1 MYRVL
6 CDNEVMCDSRVE
18 ELALISP
25 VVKLEENKAGSFVF
39 TIPPTHPKYDAIQK
53 RRSIIDVFQDE
64 VMIFSGVCTEESKDF
79 YNQKK
84 VYCEG
89 ELAFFN
95 DSVQRPARYQDITV
109 RGLLEAY
116 INNHNAQ
123 VEEAKRFKVGMVTV
137 TDSND
142 SIYCYTNYN
151 STMTELKEDLVD
163 DLGGFFRIQHV
174 NGVRYLD
181 YLTESQNTNSQV
193 IQIGNNLMDFSS
205 NIDSSDIATAIIPL
219 GCRLENS
226 SVEGLE
232 ARLTISD
239 VNDGK
244 DYVYNADAVNAYGW
258 IYKTVEWD
266 DVTVA
271 SRLKTK
277 GEKYL
282 SDIQFENMVI
292 EAKAVDLHLTD
303 KDIEQ
308 FKISDQIRVVSKPH
322 GLDRY
327 FRLTKMTIN
336 LNNPENTTITLG
348 KDEKLSLS
356 AKTNKVNEEI
366 KKAIDSIVPP
376 SSILKSA
383 MENATQ
389 LIKNSM
395 NGYITTIMDENG
407 NPKELLIMDTN
418 STETAT
424 KVWRW
429 NINGL
434 GYSSTGYNG
443 TYELAMT
450 MDGSIVADRIT
461 TGTMFAD
468 RIKCGTLKL
477 GGYDHKNGVI
487 EVYDSQAKDTLGY
500 NLNKC
505 ADDSAIKN
513 TEPLEVTGSVSL
525 LKSLAD
531 LRGIPSDLIKNNK
544 YMIISFY
551 AAADEVSEDINI
563 MPTMTYRHKNGTLY
577 IQSGL
582 GSGQNLTADG
592 TFYRYTSV
600 YKMGDSFKE
609 NCDYLST
616 VSFYHS
622 YSWKDH
628 PVTITGFAAKQVMLE
643 LNNTGAVSNYTASFT
658 GDGTHSYEEL
668 FTSDNLLAKID
679 ENGLYAIDAQIQG
692 NLEVGGISNEV
703 GKIEVYGVSPVD
715 VSGMNL
721 NKPKNTDT
729 STLSYTIGD
738 KTDGGV
744 WVGPSTMS
752 HFEEIPHDL
761 LKSRAYMVLS
771 VYLKCDSITDG
782 TKTEVRFVTDEV
794 EGGRWSWGNNDNFH
808 DVIADGEW
816 HRYSN
821 VYEMTDYRKYVAV
834 SNYSYSITFNQKAT
848 FTGMQIKNPMIE
860 FNDTGEVGD
869 YVNPI
874 ITVDN
879 GKSYDDLFTAG
890 GVITTIDKDGIHSS
904 KGVFEGDIIGANVT
918 GAKIQTAS
926 RGKRAVIDS
935 SSSFK
940 GMEDDNLHNLI
951 NMENSSKHMIFDAST
966 QLDIRANNLAVRKAS
981 YGDGDGEVYNT
992 ITGDMDVVTNVKKNM
1007 NGCKEQWVGEVYC
1020 TLPVFLDV
1028 TYTGL
1033 KYELGFLRNDTTTT
1047 SSTI

>member
-1 MYRVL
+1 MYKIL
-6 CDNEVMCDSRVE
+6 CDNLIMCDSRIE

-25 VVKLEENKAGSFVF
+25 VVTLEENKAGSFTF
-39 TIPPTHPKYDAIQK
+39 TIPPTHPQYDVIQK
-53 RRSIIDVFQDE
+53 RKTIVDVYQDE
-64 VMIFSGVCTEESKDF
+64 ELIFSGVCVEESKDF

-84 VYCEG
+84 IYCEG
-89 ELAFFN
+89 ELTFFN
-95 DSVQRPARYQDITV
+95 DSIQRPARYQGVNV
-109 RGLLEAY
+109 RELLESY
-116 INNHNAQ
+116 INIHNAQ
-123 VEEAKRFKVGMVTV
+123 VEENKKFTVGIVTV
-137 TDSND
+137 KDNND
-142 SIYCYTNYN
+142 YIYCYTNYN

-163 DLGGFFRIQHV
+163 DLGGFFRVRHTD
-174 NGVRYLD
+174 GVRYLD
-181 YLTESQNTNSQV
+181 YLAESQNTNSQI
-193 IQIGNNLMDFSS
+193 IQIGGNLMDFTS
-205 NIDSSDIATAIIPL
+205 NIDSSEIATAIIPL
-219 GCRLENS
+219 GCQIEES
-226 SVEGLE
+226 QVEGLE

-244 DYVYNADAVNAYGW
+244 DYVYSQDAVNTYGW
-258 IYKTVEWD
+258 IFKTVEWN

-271 SRLKTK
+271 STLKSK

-282 SDIQFENMVI
+282 ADIQFENMVI

-303 KDIEQ
+303 QDIEQ
-308 FKISDQIRVVSKPH
+308 FKLSDQIRVVSRPH

-336 LNNPENTTITLG
+336 LNNPENTTVTLG
-348 KDEKLSLS
+348 TNEKLTLS

-366 KKAIDSIVPP
+366 KKAIDSIIPA

-389 LIKNSM
+389 MIKNSM
-395 NGYITTIMDENG
+395 NGYITTVVNEDG
-407 NPKELLIMDTN
+407 TPKELLIMDT
-418 STETAT
+418 SSIDTAT

-468 RIKCGTLKL
+468 RIKGGTLKL
-477 GGYDHKNGVI
+477 GGYDHKNGVM
-487 EVYDSQAKDTLGY
+487 EVYDYQIKDTLGY

-513 TEPLEVTGSVSL
+513 TEPLDVAYSVGLLRSL
-525 LKSLAD
+525 TD
-531 LRGIPSDLIKNNK
+531 LREIPFDLVKNNK
-544 YMIISFY
+544 YMVISFY
-551 AAADEVSEDINI
+551 ATADEVSEDINVI
-563 MPTMTYRHKNGTLY
+563 PTITAYKNGTIY
-577 IQSGL
+577 IFTGMGDGQSFI
-582 GSGQNLTADG
+582 ADG
-592 TFYRYTSV
+592 TFRRYTTV
-600 YKMGDSFKE
+600 YEISNSFKE
-609 NCDYLST
+609 NYDYMDS
-616 VSFYHS
+616 VSFYHN

-643 LNNTGAVSNYTASFT
+643 LNNTGAVSDYTASFT
-658 GDGTHSYEEL
+658 GDGSHSYEEL

-692 NLEVGGISNEV
+692 NLTVGGVSNKV
-703 GKIEVYGVSPVD
+703 GKIEVYGVNPVD

-721 NKPKNTDT
+721 NKPKNTGE
-729 STLSYTIGD
+729 STLTYTIGD

-744 WVGPSTMS
+744 WIGPSTLS
-752 HFEEIPHDL
+752 HFEEVPYEL
-761 LKSRAYMVLS
+761 LKSREYLIIS
-771 VYLKCDSITDG
+771 IYLKCDSITDG
-782 TKTEVRFVTDEV
+782 TTVEIQFVSNTIEGNRYRYPQGNFVTLV
-794 EGGRWSWGNNDNFH
+794 
-808 DVIADGEW
+808 ADGEW
-816 HRYSN
+816 HRYSG
-821 VYEMTDYRKYVAV
+821 VYELTDYNKNNAFI
-834 SNYSYSITFNQKAT
+834 SGYSYSITFNQTAT
-848 FTGMQIKNPMIE
+848 FTGMQIKNPMFE
-860 FNDTGEVGD
+860 LNDTGEVSD
-869 YVNPI
+869 YVDPV

-879 GKSYDDLFTAG
+879 GGSYDDLFTAG
-890 GVITTIDKDGIHSS
+890 DVITTIDKDGVRSS

-926 RGKRAVIDS
+926 KGKRAVIDS
-935 SSSFK
+935 TSSFK
-940 GMEDDNLHNLI
+940 GMEDDSLHNLI

-981 YGDGDGEVYNT
+981 YGDGEGEVYTTKTGNT
-992 ITGDMDVVTNVKKNM
+992 NVVTGVKKNM
-1007 NGCKEQWVGEVYC
+1007 NGTVEQWVGSVYC

-1028 TYTGL
+1028 SYQTL
-1033 KYELGFLRNDTTTT
+1033 QHELGFLRDGGSSW

>member
-6 CDNEVMCDSRVE
+6 CDNALMCDSRIE
-18 ELALISP
+18 ELALINP
-25 VVKLEENKAGSFVF
+25 VVKLEENKAGSFSF
-39 TIPPTHPKYDAIQK
+39 TIPPVHPSYDSIKK
-53 RRSIIDVFQDE
+53 RKSLVQVYLDE
-64 VMIFSGVCTEESKDF
+64 EMIFSGVCIEETKDF

-89 ELAFFN
+89 ELTFFN

-109 RGLLEAY
+109 RGLLEEY

-123 VEEAKRFKVGMVTV
+123 VEEAKRFNVGMVTV

-163 DLGGFFRIQHV
+163 DLGGFFRIRHV
-174 NGVRYLD
+174 DGVRYLD
-181 YLTESQNTNSQV
+181 YLAESPNTNTQV
-193 IQIGNNLMDFSS
+193 VKIGKNLMDFST

-226 SVEGLE
+226 PVEGLD
-232 ARLTISD
+232 ARLTIGD

-244 DYVYNADAVNAYGW
+244 DYVYSVDAVNTYGW

-282 SDIQFENMVI
+282 TDIQFENMVI

-366 KKAIDSIVPP
+366 KKAIESIAP

-395 NGYITTIMDENG
+395 NGYITTVMDENG

-434 GYSSTGYNG
+434 GYSSSGYNG

-468 RIKCGTLKL
+468 RIKGGTLKL
-477 GGYDHKNGVI
+477 GGYDHKNGVM
-487 EVYDSQAKDTLGY
+487 EVYDYQIKDTLGY

-525 LKSLAD
+525 LRSLAD
-531 LRGIPSDLIKNNK
+531 LREIPSDLIKNNK

-551 AAADEVSEDINI
+551 AAADEVSEAINI

-577 IQSGL
+577 IENL
-582 GSGQNLTADG
+582 MGSGQSLTVDG
-592 TFYRYTSV
+592 AFYRYTSV
-600 YKMGDSFKE
+600 YEMSDSFKE

-616 VSFYHS
+616 VSFYHN

-628 PVTITGFAAKQVMLE
+628 PVTITGFAAKQAMLE
-643 LNNTGAVSNYTASFT
+643 LNNTGAVSDYTASFT
-658 GDGTHSYEEL
+658 GDNTHSYEEL
-668 FTSDNLLAKID
+668 FTSDNLLARID

-692 NLEVGGISNEV
+692 NLKVGGVSNKV
-703 GKIEVYGVSPVD
+703 GKIEVYGVDPVD

-721 NKPKNTDT
+721 NKAKNNNQ
-729 STLSYTIGD
+729 LLTIGD

-744 WVGPSTMS
+744 WVGPSTMT

-761 LKSRAYMVLS
+761 LISRNYLILS
-771 VYLKCDSITDG
+771 VYLKMDSITEG
-782 TKTEVRFVTDEV
+782 TEVELRMVANNI
-794 EGGRWSWGNNDNFH
+794 EGDRYQYVQGKYTP
-808 DVIADGEW
+808 VIADGEW
-816 HRYSN
+816 HRYTGI
-821 VYEMTDYRKYVAV
+821 YELNDYFKECTFISGYGL
-834 SNYSYSITFNQKAT
+834 SITFNQSAS
-848 FTGMQIKNPMIE
+848 FTGMQLKNVMFE
-860 FNDTGEVGD
+860 LNDTGEAGD
-869 YVNPI
+869 YVDPI

-879 GKSYDDLFTAG
+879 GKSYDDLFVVG
-890 GVITTIDKDGIHSS
+890 SVITTIDKDGVHSS
-904 KGVFEGDIIGANVT
+904 KGVFEGDVIGANIT

-966 QLDIRANNLAVRKAS
+966 QLDIRANSLAVRKAS

-992 ITGDMDVVTNVKKNM
+992 ITGNMNVVTNVQKNM